1 MTVAERP
8 RAEASHAEHPESGLR
23 LTVRDLQKAYG
34 PTRALAG
41 VTLDISGGE
50 FLGVAGPNGA
60 GKSTLVRMIS
70 GEEEPD
76 SGEMV
81 LGGVPWSPARTEAR
95 VPVVHQEAMLFP
107 DLTVAEN
114 LLVGRRGNGLAR
126 RPVPGPV
133 HYDILRSLGITHD
146 ADRELGECSL
156 VVRQFTE
163 IARALAHAVD
173 AQIFLFDEPNSALTE
188 EESAELFSQMRA
200 LSDAGNIVILVSH
213 RLNELAHVA
222 DRVIV
227 VRDGRVGADLA
238 GEALSE
244 ERLAREMVMG
254 EAVQAPGS
262 VSRRSRAG
270 GPGDEPALTVRGW
283 RHDGG
288 SFQVGELTVRVREIV
303 AVVGVEGSG
312 GRELVR
318 SLAGL
323 EEVTGESSLPRGASQ
338 STSYLPADRGESLFG
353 DFDVGRSLVARLGRG
368 RIAGAGGLLKRR
380 TMARLGERYRQE
392 FRVRAASVAQPIG
405 DLSGGNQQKVAIASA
420 LAERP
425 DVLLLEEPTR
435 GVDVGSKVEIYRILR
450 TFLDHGGAIVAYC
463 TEIPEVFELADR
475 AVVMAHGRITG
486 ELDVADHGD
495 IGSLAEAVAGMSGGA
510 ARAPG
515 GTAAT
520 DAPRG
525 RA

>member
-1 MTVAERP
+1 MSAADRP
-8 RAEASHAEHPESGLR
+8 EPGLR

-34 PTRALAG
+34 HTRALAG
-41 VTLDISGGE
+41 VTLHVTGGE

-81 LGGVPWSPARTEAR
+81 LNGVPWSPARSETR

-114 LLVGRRGNGLAR
+114 LLVGGRGNGLAR
-126 RPVPGPV
+126 RPVPGPA
-133 HYDILRSLGITHD
+133 HYDILRSLGITSD
-146 ADRELGECSL
+146 ADRELRECSL
-156 VVRQFTE
+156 VVRQLTE
-163 IARALAHAVD
+163 IARALAHATD

-188 EESAELFSQMRA
+188 EESAELFSRMRA

-227 VRDGRVGADLA
+227 VRDGRVGADLT
-238 GEALSE
+238 GEALTE
-244 ERLAREMVMG
+244 ERLAREMVIG
-254 EAVQAPGS
+254 ETVQASGS
-262 VSRRSRAG
+262 VSRRSGAG
-270 GPGDEPALTVRGW
+270 IRQDGSALTVRAW
-283 RHDGG
+283 RHSSG
-288 SFQVGELTVRVREIV
+288 SFEVEELAVRPREIV

-312 GRELVR
+312 GREFVR

-323 EEVTGESSLPRGASQ
+323 EEATGETSLPRRPPQ
-338 STSYLPADRGESLFG
+338 PTSYLPADRGESLFG

-368 RIAGAGGLLKRR
+368 RIASAGGLLKRR
-380 TMARLGERYRQE
+380 TMARLGERYMQE

-450 TFLDHGGAIVAYC
+450 TFTDHGGSVVAYC

-475 AVVMAHGRITG
+475 AVVMARGRVTG
-486 ELDVADHGD
+486 ELDVTDHGD
-495 IGSLAEAVAGMSGGA
+495 IGSLAAAVAQMSGGA
-510 ARAPG
+510 ASALEG
-515 GTAAT
+515 AA
-520 DAPRG
+520 AVGASRG

>member
-1 MTVAERP
+1 MTAAAR
-8 RAEASHAEHPESGLR
+8 PESALR
-23 LTVRDLQKAYG
+23 LTVRDLRKAYG
-34 PTRALAG
+34 HTRALAG
-41 VTLDISGGE
+41 VTLDIAGGE

-76 SGEMV
+76 SGEMA
-81 LGGVPWSPARTEAR
+81 LNGAPWSPARSEAR

-114 LLVGRRGNGLAR
+114 LLVGGRGNGLAR
-126 RPVPGPV
+126 RPVPGSA
-133 HYDILRSLGITHD
+133 HYDVLRSLGITHD

-156 VVRQFTE
+156 VVRQLTE
-163 IARALAHAVD
+163 IGRALTHATD

-188 EESAELFSQMRA
+188 EESAELFSRMRA

-227 VRDGRVGADLA
+227 VRDGRVGADLSA
-238 GEALSE
+238 EALTE

-254 EAVQAPGS
+254 EAAQAPGS
-262 VSRRSRAG
+262 VSRRSGAG
-270 GPGDEPALTVRGW
+270 TLQDGSALTVRAW
-283 RHDGG
+283 RHSGG
-288 SFQVGELTVRVREIV
+288 AFEVGELAVRAGEIV

-312 GRELVR
+312 GREFVR

-323 EEVTGESSLPRGASQ
+323 EEATGETSLPRRYPQ
-338 STSYLPADRGESLFG
+338 PTSYLPADRGESLFG
-353 DFDVGRSLVARLGRG
+353 DFNVGRSLVARLGRG
-368 RIAGAGGLLKRR
+368 RIAGVGGLLKRR
-380 TMARLGERYRQE
+380 AMARLGERYMQE

-425 DVLLLEEPTR
+425 DILLLEEPTR

-450 TFLDHGGAIVAYC
+450 TFTDHGGSVVAYC

-475 AVVMAHGRITG
+475 AVVMAHGRVTG
-486 ELDVADHGD
+486 ELNVADHGD
-495 IGSLAEAVAGMSGGA
+495 IGSLAEAVAQKSGGA
-510 ARAPG
+510 ASTHDRAG
-515 GTAAT
+515 GP
-520 DAPRG
+520 DASQG
-525 RA
+525 GA

>member
-1 MTVAERP
+1 MSAAERP
-8 RAEASHAEHPESGLR
+8 EPGLR
-23 LTVRDLQKAYG
+23 LTVRALRKAYG
-34 PTRALAG
+34 QTQALAG
-41 VTLDISGGE
+41 VTLDITGGE

-81 LGGVPWSPARTEAR
+81 LNGAPWSPAHSEAR

-114 LLVGRRGNGLAR
+114 LLVGGRGNGLAR
-126 RPVPGPV
+126 RPAPKPV
-133 HYDILRSLGITHD
+133 HYDILRSLGIARD
-146 ADRELGECSL
+146 ADRGLGECSL
-156 VVRQFTE
+156 VVRQLTE
-163 IARALAHAVD
+163 IARALAHAVE
-173 AQIFLFDEPNSALTE
+173 AQVFLFDEPNSALTE

-238 GEALSE
+238 GDALTE

-254 EAVQAPGS
+254 EELQAPGS
-262 VSRRSRAG
+262 VSRRSGAG
-270 GPGDEPALTVRGW
+270 APGDGSALTIRAW
-283 RHDGG
+283 RHTGG
-288 SFQVGELTVRVREIV
+288 SFEVEALAVRCREIV

-323 EEVTGESSLPRGASQ
+323 EEATGETSLPQGASRP
-338 STSYLPADRGESLFG
+338 TSYLPADRGESLFG
-353 DFDVGRSLVARLGRG
+353 DFDVGRSLVVRLGRG

-380 TMARLGERYRQE
+380 AIARLGEQYMQE

-450 TFLDHGGAIVAYC
+450 TFTDHGGAVVAYC

-486 ELDVADHGD
+486 ELAVTDHGD
-495 IGSLAEAVAGMSGGA
+495 IGSLAEAVAQMSGGA
-510 ARAPG
+510 ASALEG
-515 GTAAT
+515 AAAV
-520 DAPRG
+520 DASRG